1 MRPLFSADCTTI
13 KLCKLPLSFPG
24 PELHQTHTNNSFCIS
39 CACGN
44 PIPGVTSLWTPV
56 VSAQWI
62 SGLGKSRGKGR
73 RKKGNRKGRKDHVE
87 KGGEQMVVGEPLVLL
102 QLRCFCVSPPQPVT
116 LSFSSWVAQPGW
128 AREHPQ
134 LSGNQLL
141 FTELVLGKTNSLFS
155 CKSIV

>member
-1 MRPLFSADCTTI
+1 MTLVKQELIYLTLTWLMRPLFSADCTTI

-24 PELHQTHTNNSFCIS
+24 PELHQTHTNNSFCVS

-87 KGGEQMVVGEPLVLL
+87 EGGEQMVVGEHLVLHHL
-102 QLRCFCVSPPQPVT
+102 C
-116 LSFSSWVAQPGW
+116 SSSGAFVCPCPSLWHWAFPAGW
-128 AREHPQ
+128 HSQGGQENIH
-134 LSGNQLL
+134 N
-141 FTELVLGKTNSLFS
+141 
-155 CKSIV
+155 